1 LRACKTSNSWSIWDY
16 FCFTLV
22 PGTLR
27 FPKLLPL
34 TIGTGVG
41 LLICILY
48 LFRIFSKYAFVV
60 TTIPLSFYLN
70 EFQFLERKPT
80 TEIKTWGQE
89 FFFIWNSILTP
100 LLLGRVLSLSC
111 GNKIS
116 HSLTFFKI
124 FLKTIVLLNLF
135 KPKFSYY
142 FYEL

>member
-1 LRACKTSNSWSIWDY
+1 MRAHKASNSQSLWNHFHLS
-16 FCFTLV
+16 LV
-22 PGTLR
+22 PGTLT

-41 LLICILY
+41 LLICILH

-60 TTIPLSFYLN
+60 TIIPLSFYLN

-80 TEIKTWGQE
+80 TEIKTLGQE
-89 FFFIWNSILTP
+89 FFIWNSILTP
-100 LLLGRVLSLSC
+100 PLVGRVLSLSC
-111 GNKIS
+111 ENKIS
-116 HSLTFFKI
+116 HSLTF
-124 FLKTIVLLNLF
+124 LKTVVLLNLF

>member
-1 LRACKTSNSWSIWDY
+1 MRAHKASNGWSLWNH
-16 FCFTLV
+16 FHLSLV
-22 PGTLR
+22 PGTLT

-41 LLICILY
+41 LLICILH

-60 TTIPLSFYLN
+60 TIIPLSFYLN

-100 LLLGRVLSLSC
+100 PLVGRMLSLSC

-116 HSLTFFKI
+116 HSLTFFKT